1 MRFKSILVK
10 LLETEV
16 LLNNYRIQLSS
27 RNNFN
32 LKSAFN
38 SLDISHDGII
48 SYEDLKEVLNRFSV
62 QTSEYD
68 MINLFRRFD
77 RNLDGEIHYEEFV

>member
-1 MRFKSILVK
+1 MRFKSFLIK
-10 LLETEV
+10 LLETEI
-16 LLNNYRIQLSS
+16 LLNNYRIQLSR
-27 RNNFN
+27 RNHFN

-38 SLDISHDGII
+38 SLDLSHDGII
-48 SYEDLKEVLNRFSV
+48 SYEDLKEILTRFSIC
-62 QTSEYD
+62 TSGHD